1 MRATQFIKD
10 LAEAYQFK
18 GSFPFDVDHMHGG
31 RGINLPKAET
41 KKYFTDKKQW
51 QRAVDDINSS
61 KYDDNSD
68 YIGVTG
74 RSTVEINGREWARW
88 SDAQQKGYIEMSSM
102 SEQGVAEGSNDTIYP
117 NAEVIKL
124 RNGRPIGEIYQDE
137 NGWGFFH
144 YGMDSGNDFIDSRE
158 DAIEGLRDLH
168 QETGRSRRDT
178 MEQGVAEG
186 NYDRDDYYN
195 ARQGREYGKGLTAT
209 GYGGD
214 GSKTRRDDIFKGQSK
229 RLPADPFARTSGAV
243 PKTGTGRI
251 HSNALPGEMDEGL
264 GSKLAGLGLAGAMAL
279 GSAGAQ
285 ARVSGDQDPNINRFT
300 GKPVATQQST
310 DVAPATAP
318 ASQSFSKEYLQRA
331 ADPNRTGRYMIS
343 VEKAQEL
350 LSNMQE
356 GTDNEKIGG
365 RYDADDFDDMVSR
378 LKKLAGAG
386 PMKTVYDPD
395 RRVYRNMP
403 TAQQPTQQPKKAPR

>member
-1 MRATQFIKD
+1 MRATQFIKGV
-10 LAEAYQFK
+10 AEGYQFK
-18 GSFPFDVDHMHGG
+18 GPFPFDVDHMHGG

-51 QRAVDDINSS
+51 QQAVDDINSS

-88 SDAQQKGYIEMSSM
+88 SDAQQKGYIELSSM
-102 SEQGVAEGSNDTIYP
+102 SEQGMAEGD
-117 NAEVIKL
+117 V
-124 RNGRPIGEIYQDE
+124 
-137 NGWGFFH
+137 
-144 YGMDSGNDFIDSRE
+144 
-158 DAIEGLRDLH
+158 
-168 QETGRSRRDT
+168 
-178 MEQGVAEG
+178 
-186 NYDRDDYYN
+186 
-195 ARQGREYGKGLTAT
+195 
-209 GYGGD
+209 
-214 GSKTRRDDIFKGQSK
+214 
-229 RLPADPFARTSGAV
+229 
-243 PKTGTGRI
+243 
-251 HSNALPGEMDEGL
+251 DEGL

-310 DVAPATAP
+310 DVAPAKVDAP
-318 ASQSFSKEYLQRA
+318 SGYSKEYLQRA

-350 LSNMQE
+350 LSNMKE
-356 GTDNEKIGG
+356 GADNEKIGG

-386 PMKTVYDPD
+386 PMRTVYDPD

-403 TAQQPTQQPKKAPR
+403 TAQQPAQQSKKAPR